1 MNVFQSLG
9 ETTDKATDIGEAY
22 FKASHQYLKLKAF
35 QQLTLSVS
43 MVAKLTAISLF
54 VFLGLIFCAVAAAM
68 AIGNALDNLLLG
80 YLIVGLLFLL
90 IGLVIYLKKSLYQC
104 HCNKKNRCEIFLLTQ
119 TINSKAYYETIIYQF

>member
-54 VFLGLIFCAVAAAM
+54 VFLGLIFCAVATAM
-68 AIGNALDNLLLG
+68 AIGNALENLLLG
-80 YLIVGLLFLL
+80 YLRVGLLFLL
-90 IGLVIYLKKSLYQC
+90 IGLVIYLKRAFI
-104 HCNKKNRCEIFLLTQ
+104 NAIVIKKIGAKFF
-119 TINSKAYYETIIYQF
+119 S